1 MSARHPRPRL
11 GIVPATPEQRAA
23 HDALAQRA
31 ARLWPDRLDFAE
43 RNRTEWLRAV
53 AVVRATARG
62 WMLDRTQG
70 RIA

>member
-1 MSARHPRPRL
+1 MSARQRPRL

-31 ARLWPDRLDFAE
+31 ARLWPDQLDYGA

-53 AVVRATARG
+53 AIVRATPRG
-62 WMLDRTQG
+62 WILDRQQA
-70 RIA
+70 RVA